1 MSQSADPKLTR
12 TSFQKGL
19 DDLKDSL
26 IEMSRK
32 AEEAVELAVD
42 GYRSRDPNKCQAVFE
57 LERQTNEDERAID
70 EIAIDLLA
78 MQQPVAVDLR
88 FITACMKINA
98 DLERVG
104 AQAVNIAQRALNA
117 ITLPVTSLPIDV
129 ERMGTT
135 VGGMIRRALDAFVS
149 GDADL
154 ADAVLGM
161 DDIVDRLNI
170 DCYSSMVRKMKE
182 SPELAEQALD
192 ALLVSRNLERI
203 ADHATN
209 IAEDVIYWVRGMDVR
224 HGFAAKKLRSMQQ
237 P

>member
-1 MSQSADPKLTR
+1 MGKLIEFDRSTVIFEKPKRKETEDYITGRVRMSQSADPKLTR

-104 AQAVNIAQRALNA
+104 DQAVNIAQRALNA

-154 ADAVLGM
+154 ADAVRAWM
-161 DDIVDRLNI
+161 T
-170 DCYSSMVRKMKE
+170 SWTAST
-182 SPELAEQALD
+182 ST
-192 ALLVSRNLERI
+192 
-203 ADHATN
+203 ATRP
-209 IAEDVIYWVRGMDVR
+209 W
-224 HGFAAKKLRSMQQ
+224 FAR
-237 P
+237 